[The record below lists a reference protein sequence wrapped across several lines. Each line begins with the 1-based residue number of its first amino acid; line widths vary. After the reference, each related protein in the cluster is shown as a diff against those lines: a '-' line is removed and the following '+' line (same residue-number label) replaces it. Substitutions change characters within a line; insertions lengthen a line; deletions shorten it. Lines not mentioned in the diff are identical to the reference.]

1 MTQVPTYQRAPLA
14 GDEAQYHDFIN
25 GVVQA
30 ILTQAAG
37 ATEPTE
43 TYGHMLWLDTSGPKP
58 VLRRRNAAN
67 SGWTEV
73 ELEVATEV
81 QARAGTA
88 NNVVMTPLG
97 TALAIESLAG
107 KPDVQEFPLD
117 GTWVKPTGFPET
129 TPVNIKIW
137 GPGGSGGRQDSSS
150 DGAGGGGGGGFV
162 WIRTQLRYLDATEAV
177 DVGLGAIGR
186 TNDGNG
192 STGSKPSAFKA
203 VRVSSGNGGGT
214 GDFSE
219 DDPAPGGTGGRL
231 ISDVPVIFELVTSE
245 TGGAGGTMGLGGA
258 GPIESTVFAGAGGG
272 GGRRAGTDY
281 YQSGGTSTYGGD
293 GGNGSPSGFADAPA
307 GRGGGGGAGTTGAAG
322 SGADGFVEVVVG

>member
-58 VLRRRNAAN
+58 VLKRRNAAN
-67 SGWTEV
+67 SGWAEV
-73 ELEVATEV
+73 ELEVATEA
-81 QARAGTA
+81 QARAGIA
-88 NNVVMTPLG
+88 SNVVMTPLG
-97 TALAIESLAG
+97 TAQAIESLAG
-107 KPDVQEFPLD
+107 KPDVQEFALD
-117 GTWVKPTGFPET
+117 GTWIKPSGFPET

-137 GPGGSGGRQDSSS
+137 GPGGSGAREDSSS
-150 DGAGGGGGGGFV
+150 NGAGGGGGGGFAWV
-162 WIRTQLRYLDATEAV
+162 RTQLRYLDATEAV

-192 STGSKPSAFKA
+192 TIGSKPSAFKG
-203 VRVSSGNGGGT
+203 VGVNSGYGGKV

-219 DDPAPGGTGGRL
+219 EDPATGGSGGSL
-231 ISDVPVIFELVTSE
+231 ANAVPIMFELVMSE
-245 TGGAGGTMGLGGA
+245 TGGRGGTMDGGKA
-258 GPIESTVFAGAGGG
+258 TDPEDTVFAGAGGG
-272 GGRRAGTDY
+272 GGRRAGSDY

-293 GGNGSPSGFADAPA
+293 GGNGSPSGFADAPV